1 MTTFDNNLKKAF
13 NNRKWLNRLFICSI
27 GTLLLLLITA
37 LLFAGY
43 YILCKELGTVFEFV
57 AISILILWIGL
68 LISYY
73 AWAIYFYNIN
83 LGLTELD
90 WADLRVK
97 KENDPASTEIRM
109 DNPNQSQ
116 SLGLPPGTIRGTLT
130 LTLMVAA
137 LAMSIA
143 YLGENSSLRK
153 DEFFIDNFDFFK
165 KAFLMMIA
173 FYFGS
178 KSLEYL
184 SEEGKKKDKTDTKA
198 KEEESTE
205 KKEAEPISPYNPIN
219 HMVANTGN
227 SETNFEKEGAV
238 G

>member
-1 MTTFDNNLKKAF
+1 MRKFDDNLIKAF
-13 NNRKWLNRLFICSI
+13 KNRKKLNRLFIYSI
-27 GTLLLLLITA
+27 GTLLTLLIISLTC
-37 LLFAGY
+37 AGY

-90 WADLRVK
+90 WADIRLK
-97 KENDPASTEIRM
+97 NENDPASVEMRM

-143 YLGENSSLRK
+143 YLGEGSSLRK

-184 SEEGKKKDKTDTKA
+184 SEEGKKKNQTTKTDDSK
-198 KEEESTE
+198 TE
-205 KKEAEPISPYNPIN
+205 VASFTTYTNPIDP
-219 HMVANTGN
+219 MANN
-227 SETNFEKEGAV
+227 TNYPDTEFEKEGAL

>member
-1 MTTFDNNLKKAF
+1 MNKFDENLEKAF
-13 NNRKWLNRLFICSI
+13 KNRKKLNHLFIYSI
-27 GTLLLLLITA
+27 GTLLLLLITS
-37 LLFAGY
+37 LIFAGY
-43 YILCKELGTVFEFV
+43 YILCKEYGTVFEFV
-57 AISILILWIGL
+57 AICILILWIGL

-83 LGLTELD
+83 LGLTDLD
-90 WADLRVK
+90 WADIRLK
-97 KENDPASTEIRM
+97 NENDPASIEMRM

-143 YLGENSSLRK
+143 YLGEGSSLRK

-184 SEEGKKKDKTDTKA
+184 SEEGKKKNQSAGSEDPY
-198 KEEESTE
+198 KEVASITTFT
-205 KKEAEPISPYNPIN
+205 NPIDPMASN
-219 HMVANTGN
+219 MGNTD
-227 SETNFEKEGAV
+227 SEFEKEGAV